1 MPEPPDDLRDA
12 VPAAPLPVDEL
23 YPVVYAELRRMAH
36 RQLRREREGHTLCTT
51 ALVHEAYLRL
61 SRQRPGW
68 ADRGHFLAAAAQAM
82 RRILVDHARRHLAA
96 RRGGGLRRVDLDS
109 VTIAVEERAAA
120 LVALD
125 DALGELAAIDAR
137 LGRVVECR
145 FFSGLSEEETAEALR
160 VTSRTVRRD
169 WVKAKGWLLH
179 ALKE

>member
-1 MPEPPDDLRDA
+1 MSSRSPAVADEPRTGAPRPPPGSRHPG
-12 VPAAPLPVDEL
+12 PAGAGAGDGG
-23 YPVVYAELRRMAH
+23 
-36 RQLRREREGHTLCTT
+36 RQDG
-51 ALVHEAYLRL
+51 
-61 SRQRPGW
+61 RPGW